1 MQKLNGTLLNR
12 GRHSAFILPYRSVG
26 RYRHDVCLNHPVDL
40 FGDTRRHGTGFV
52 AQLRDSLGGIKFVVA
67 HEVIHGKAR
76 HASFDQLRY
85 AAILEARKLMA
96 EAEAGKKHTKT
107 VCPHCGKKESTPEMI

>member
-1 MQKLNGTLLNR
+1 M
-12 GRHSAFILPYRSVG
+12 GRHSRN
-26 RYRHDVCLNHPVDL
+26 RHDAFLDHPVDL
-40 FGDTRRHGTGFV
+40 LRNALCHGAGVV
-52 AQLRDSLGGIKFVVA
+52 AQLRNSLGGIEFVVA

-107 VCPHCGKKESTPEMI
+107 VCPHCGRKSSAGIHYCGWCGEALADEALIAEVN